1 MTTTPVRA
9 HEGLT
14 AEERATRKDH
24 ARHLKPAPG
33 RGSGAV
39 KAAEAERA
47 RGSASATVPHR
58 DQLPCRLGH
67 PDLFFAESP
76 ADIEEAKALCQGCR
90 IREACLAGALAR
102 REPWGVWGGQLLLGG
117 FVAARK
123 RPRGRPPKHPLPQPV
138 AA

>member
-9 HEGLT
+9 HQRWT
-14 AEERATRKDH
+14 AEEPAKRKDH
-24 ARHLKPAPG
+24 TRHPG
-33 RGSGAV
+33 PDR
-39 KAAEAERA
+39 
-47 RGSASATVPHR
+47 
-58 DQLPCRLGH
+58 LPCRLGH

-90 IREACLAGALAR
+90 IRKACLAGALAR
-102 REPWGVWGGQLLLGG
+102 REPRGVWGGQLLLGG